1 MPQVQHRTERS
12 HRERP
17 YEIEFRGVACRGT
30 PGSELRGATMLDTQ
44 NQGPQ
49 CIDQQKESSMALRIR
64 QHDRNPN
71 LWWVS
76 SPEDDV
82 AYIARPGN
90 HYRAWTTYGWKSGH
104 ANFVGIPFETIE
116 EALAAVAKEAT
127 S

>member
-1 MPQVQHRTERS
+1 
-12 HRERP
+12 
-17 YEIEFRGVACRGT
+17 
-30 PGSELRGATMLDTQ
+30 MLDTQ

-90 HYRAWTTYGWKSGH
+90 HYRAWTTYGWPGH
-104 ANFVGIPFETIE
+104 ANLAETSASRIPGAWIVKSSRMLPLVSFH
-116 EALAAVAKEAT
+116 AV
-127 S
+127 

>member
-1 MPQVQHRTERS
+1 
-12 HRERP
+12 
-17 YEIEFRGVACRGT
+17 
-30 PGSELRGATMLDTQ
+30 
-44 NQGPQ
+44 
-49 CIDQQKESSMALRIR
+49 MALRIR

-90 HYRAWTTYGWKSGH
+90 HYRAWTTYGWKPGH

-116 EALAAVAKEAT
+116 EALRAGAKGATLEGEAGWRAGYGPQSKAASVGKSVSIQMEL
-127 S
+127 

>member
-1 MPQVQHRTERS
+1 
-12 HRERP
+12 
-17 YEIEFRGVACRGT
+17 
-30 PGSELRGATMLDTQ
+30 MLDTQ

-90 HYRAWTTYGWKSGH
+90 HYRAWTTYGWKPGH
-104 ANFVGIPFETIE
+104 ANFVGIQFETIE

>member
-1 MPQVQHRTERS
+1 
-12 HRERP
+12 
-17 YEIEFRGVACRGT
+17 
-30 PGSELRGATMLDTQ
+30 MLDTQ

-49 CIDQQKESSMALRIR
+49 CIDQQKEGSMALRIR

-82 AYIARPGN
+82 AYIARPGT
-90 HYRAWTTYGWKSGH
+90 HYRAWTTYGWKPGH

>member
-1 MPQVQHRTERS
+1 
-12 HRERP
+12 
-17 YEIEFRGVACRGT
+17 
-30 PGSELRGATMLDTQ
+30 MLDTQ

-49 CIDQQKESSMALRIR
+49 CIDQQKESSMALQIR

-90 HYRAWTTYGWKSGH
+90 HYRAGRLTGGSQGTPTLSAFHLKPSRKLCGRGQRSH
-104 ANFVGIPFETIE
+104 FV
-116 EALAAVAKEAT
+116 